1 LDLFDGP
8 NALFRVIRSGS
19 RFPLEKKWDCATVG
33 AMKEPIRK
41 VGWIFCIAVV
51 ITSPKAIWSQDASTV
66 DKLTLV
72 RAVMC
77 ETIQEYAP
85 AQPAVV
91 FSIKLGRVSCFTEF
105 DPVPKQT
112 FINHK
117 WYRRDNLITEKRLTL
132 NPPRWASFTSVQL
145 RDADKGPWR
154 IEVTDENDNL
164 MHTLRFSI
172 TD

>member
-1 LDLFDGP
+1 M
-8 NALFRVIRSGS
+8 
-19 RFPLEKKWDCATVG
+19 G

-41 VGWIFCIAVV
+41 LGWIIFIVMA
-51 ITSPKAIWSQDASTV
+51 ITSPKAVWSQEAKAS

-77 ETIQEYAP
+77 EAIQEYAP
-85 AQPAVV
+85 ANPAVV

-117 WYRRDNLITEKRLTL
+117 WYRMDSLITEKRLTL
-132 NPPRWASFTSVQL
+132 NPPRWASFSSVQL

-154 IEVTDENDNL
+154 IEVTDENDKL